1 MKTYAIKSSPAQPA
15 YVDVLRES
23 NNGFLV
29 KIRRVNDDYVKE
41 TEEFISKQLFDACLR
56 TGYFTE
62 VSNLTYGPV
71 AV

>member
-1 MKTYAIKSSPAQPA
+1 MKTFAIKSSPAQQA
-15 YVDVLRES
+15 YVDVLRE
-23 NNGFLV
+23 NTGGYLV
-29 KIRRVNDDYVKE
+29 KIRRISDDYVKE

-62 VSNLTYGPV
+62 IQNVSCGSI